1 MHYQL
6 LSACASPL
14 MPCLCAVWVP
24 CVGGDASLQN
34 GLELGLE
41 MMAGV
46 PPYGH
51 RELLFLVAALSTV
64 DPGRVQDSIDKAK
77 EAKVR

>member
-1 MHYQL
+1 L
-6 LSACASPL
+6 LGPTLFHPLLLAAASS
-14 MPCLCAVWVP
+14 
-24 CVGGDASLQN
+24 GGDASLQN

-51 RELLFLVAALSTV
+51 RELLFLMAALSSV
-64 DPGRVQDSIDKAK
+64 DPGRVQDSIAACKD
-77 EAKVR
+77 AKVR